1 MDSGSIAT
9 IVSAFLALASVVL
22 GAKYRQGLRKAKQL
36 TQLLD
41 EIIAATEDDTISEEE
56 FQQIVAKAKRVAAD
70 VEE

>member
-1 MDSGSIAT
+1 MDCGSIAAV
-9 IVSAFLALASVVL
+9 VSAVLALASVVL
-22 GAKYRQGLRKAKQL
+22 GAKYRQGLRKAKRL

-41 EIIAATEDDTISEEE
+41 EIIEAAEDNEVSEEE